1 MMKKQAIGIFDS
13 GIGGL
18 TVAKAIKEL
27 LPREDFIY
35 FGDTAHL
42 PYGDKSEE
50 AIVAYSK
57 KISDFLVKFHCKM
70 IVIACNTASSYA
82 YSILKD
88 LLPSHVMLV
97 NVIDP
102 VVDSLYENKIKS
114 VGVLGTKAMV
124 SSNIYTKK
132 IQNRYPEIETTEV
145 ATPLFASMIEEG
157 FFRNEISHS
166 IIEAYLSNKVLA
178 NKEALI
184 LGCTHYPLIHQEI
197 SEFFNHKKIIID
209 SPTLVALFVK
219 EMLAKKSKLY
229 SGETKGRY
237 QFFMS
242 LYTESFEETA
252 KLFFDEFIQFEQFD
266 IWKDIR

>member
-18 TVAKAIKEL
+18 TIAKAIKEL
-27 LPREDFIY
+27 LPNEDFIY
-35 FGDTAHL
+35 FGDTAHM

-70 IVIACNTASSYA
+70 IVIACNTASSFA
-82 YSILKD
+82 YEILKEV
-88 LLPSHVMLV
+88 LPKHILLV

-102 VVDSLYENKIKS
+102 VIDSIYANNINS

-124 SSNIYTKK
+124 SSHIYTRK
-132 IQNRYPEIETTEV
+132 ISSKYPNIDTIEV

-157 FFRNEISHS
+157 FFRNAISHS
-166 IIEAYLSNKVLA
+166 VIETYLSNEELN

-197 SEFFNHKKIIID
+197 SEYFNHEKLIID
-209 SPTLVALFVK
+209 SPKLVAQFVK
-219 EMLAKKSKLY
+219 GRLEEATQLY
-229 SGETKGRY
+229 LGDTKGRY

-252 KLFFDEFIQFEQFD
+252 KLFFEEFIHFEQFD
-266 IWKDIR
+266 LWKEIR

>member
-1 MMKKQAIGIFDS
+1 MKKQPIGIFDS

-18 TVAKAIKEL
+18 TVAKAIKTL
-27 LPREDFIY
+27 LPNEDFIY

-42 PYGDKSEE
+42 PYGDKSPQ

-57 KISDFLVKFHCKM
+57 KISEFLVQFNCKM

-82 YSILKD
+82 FSVLKET
-88 LLPSHVMLV
+88 LPKHIKVI

-124 SSNIYTKK
+124 SSHIYSTKIK
-132 IQNRYPEIETTEV
+132 KNHPEIDVVELP
-145 ATPLFASMIEEG
+145 TPLFASMIEEG
-157 FFRNEISHS
+157 FFRNDISHS
-166 IIEAYLSNKVLA
+166 IIDAYLSNNALVD
-178 NKEALI
+178 KEALI

-197 SEFFNHKKIIID
+197 SEFFNHSKTIID
-209 SPTLVALFVK
+209 SPMLVAKFIKNHL
-219 EMLAKKSKLY
+219 EESQ
-229 SGETKGRY
+229 TKYKGGQHGKY
-237 QFFMS
+237 LFFMS

-252 KLFFDEFIQFEQFD
+252 KLFFDDSIEFKQFD
-266 IWKDIR
+266 LWKEIP

>member
-1 MMKKQAIGIFDS
+1 MKKQAIGIFDS

-18 TVAKAIKEL
+18 TVAKAIKNL
-27 LPREDFIY
+27 LPKEDFIY

-50 AIVAYSK
+50 AIIAYSK
-57 KISDFLVKFHCKM
+57 KISEFLVKFHCKM
-70 IVIACNTASSYA
+70 IVIACNTASSFA
-82 YSILKD
+82 YNILREI
-88 LLPSHVMLV
+88 LPEGIMLV

-102 VVDSLYENKIKS
+102 VINSLVENNISS

-124 SSNIYTKK
+124 SSGIYTKK
-132 IQNRYPEIETTEV
+132 ISARYPGINSTEV

-157 FFRNEISHS
+157 FFRNDISHS
-166 IIEAYLSNKVLA
+166 VIETYLSNVELQD
-178 NKEALI
+178 KEALI

-197 SEFFNHKKIIID
+197 SEYFNHEKDIID
-209 SPTLVALFVK
+209 SPLLVAQFVK
-219 EMLAKKSKLY
+219 NMLNKASKLY
-229 SGETKGRY
+229 SGETKGNY

-252 KLFFDEFIQFEQFD
+252 KLFFDESIHFEQFD
-266 IWKDIR
+266 LWKEIR

>member
-18 TVAKAIKEL
+18 TIAKAIKEL
-27 LPREDFIY
+27 LPQEDFIY

-50 AIVAYSK
+50 AIIAYSK

-70 IVIACNTASSYA
+70 IVIACNTASSFA
-82 YSILKD
+82 YSTLREILPD
-88 LLPSHVMLV
+88 HILLV

-102 VVDSLYENKIKS
+102 VIDSVYENNIKS

-124 SSNIYTKK
+124 STHIYSKK
-132 IQNRYPEIETTEV
+132 IQSKYPHIETTEV

-157 FFRNEISHS
+157 FFRNDISHS
-166 IIEAYLSNKVLA
+166 IIDNYLSNGELK

-209 SPTLVALFVK
+209 SPKLVAEYVH
-219 EMLAKKSKLY
+219 EMLDKHSQLY
-229 SGETKGRY
+229 TGETKGRY

-252 KLFFDEFIQFEQFD
+252 KLFFDEFIHFEQFD
-266 IWKDIR
+266 LWKEIR

>member
-1 MMKKQAIGIFDS
+1 MKKQAIGIFDS

-18 TVAKAIKEL
+18 TIAKAIKEL
-27 LPREDFIY
+27 LPNEDFIY

-57 KISDFLVKFHCKM
+57 KISEFLVKFNCKM

-82 YSILKD
+82 YNMLREF
-88 LLPSHVMLV
+88 LPEGIMLV

-102 VVDSLYENKIKS
+102 VIDSIVEKNISS

-124 SSNIYTKK
+124 SSHIYTRK
-132 IQNRYPEIETTEV
+132 INIKYPDINTVEV

-166 IIEAYLSNKVLA
+166 IIETYLSNDLLKD
-178 NKEALI
+178 KQALI

-197 SEFFNHKKIIID
+197 SEYFNDEKEIID
-209 SPTLVALFVK
+209 SPNLVAQYVK
-219 EMLAKKSKLY
+219 EILEQASQLY
-229 SGETKGRY
+229 IGESPGRY

-252 KLFFDEFIQFEQFD
+252 KLFFNEFIQFEQFD
-266 IWKDIR
+266 LWKEIR

>member
-18 TVAKAIKEL
+18 TIAKAIKEV
-27 LPREDFIY
+27 LPNEDFIY
-35 FGDTAHL
+35 FGDTAHM

-57 KISDFLVKFHCKM
+57 KITDFLVNFHCKM
-70 IVIACNTASSYA
+70 IVIACNTASSFA
-82 YSILKD
+82 YEILKEI
-88 LLPSHVMLV
+88 LPKHILLV

-102 VVDSLYENKIKS
+102 VIDSIHTNSINS

-124 SSNIYTKK
+124 SSNIYTRK
-132 IQNRYPEIETTEV
+132 IYSKYPHVSTVEV

-157 FFRNEISHS
+157 FFRNAISNS
-166 IIEAYLSNKVLA
+166 VIEAYLSNKELS

-197 SEFFNHKKIIID
+197 SEFFDNEKIIID
-209 SPTLVALFVK
+209 SPKLVAKYVK
-219 EMLAKKSKLY
+219 ETLEKTTQLY
-229 SGETKGRY
+229 LGETKGRY

-252 KLFFDEFIQFEQFD
+252 KLFFDEFIHFEQFD
-266 IWKDIR
+266 LWKEIR

>member
-18 TVAKAIKEL
+18 TIAKAIKEL
-27 LPREDFIY
+27 LPNEDFIY

-82 YSILKD
+82 YTILREILPEHI
-88 LLPSHVMLV
+88 LLI

-102 VVDSLYENKIKS
+102 VIESIHENKIES

-124 SSNIYTKK
+124 SSNIYTRK
-132 IQNRYPEIETTEV
+132 IREKYPNIKTTEV

-157 FFRNEISHS
+157 FFRNDISHS
-166 IIEAYLSNKVLA
+166 IIETYLSNMILKD
-178 NKEALI
+178 KQALI

-209 SPTLVALFVK
+209 SPSLVAQFVK
-219 EMLAKKSKLY
+219 ETLTLAEKLY
-229 SGETKGRY
+229 LGDTKGRY

-266 IWKDIR
+266 LWKEIR